1 MLPSVLTS
9 QLQTGV
15 EDFLRTTFPATTP
28 HFHGMLGRFFE
39 RDGTVFK
46 GPYVN
51 VDLPFRYSGHGPD
64 YFPKVPLGFP
74 PYAHQ
79 AQAFE
84 RLSGEERQSTLVATG
99 TGSGKTEA
107 FLWPILDSVRRHKG
121 EEGIKAILIY
131 PMNALANDQA
141 GRIAEAVHDIDA
153 LEGVRAGLY
162 VGDEEENPAIRMGED
177 HVITSRQTLRLDP
190 PDVLLTNYKMLDY
203 LLTRPADAKLWR
215 YNDPETLRYLV
226 VDELHTFD
234 GAQGTDLACL
244 IRRLKDRLGAE
255 EGGLCCIGTSATL
268 GGAEDFGALR
278 DYAES
283 VFGEPFEEG
292 AVIGEQRKEARSF
305 LRDMSCKKIP
315 GPSETDELR
324 PDAYVSPETYIE
336 AQVALWFGDD
346 WLGGDWPRGDA
357 AVDVSTE
364 EGRVQL
370 GDALRGHVFL
380 RELLDVLGDSPRPAD
395 AAAEA
400 LVERDL
406 LPEAGPEEYHRA
418 ALDSFLALLSW
429 ARSEAEVDGAGPAPF
444 VQMRSQLWLRELRRM
459 VASVDV
465 DPELAYWDDLPE
477 ESSREP
483 HLPVAHCLECGA
495 MGWIGIHRQNENRFR
510 PDLKEIYRRYFNDE
524 PTFSFAFPVGP
535 GEEIEAEGYRH
546 QLCGHDLQF
555 SDSSAGTCESCGQG
569 DKLLEVFRPKNRK
582 TTQDGRQVGSNDCP
596 FCGTRGGLTILGSRA
611 ASLTSVLI
619 SQLYASSH
627 NDDKKL
633 LTFSDSV
640 QDAAHRAGFFES
652 RTYRFNL
659 RGAIQKVVQEKG
671 PAPLSDLQGQVA
683 AHYREQMADEEFV
696 SAFIAPDMEW
706 FQEFEALQNQGQ
718 IPEGA
723 TLAQDVSRRLGW
735 EVWSEYGFRARIGR
749 TLEKTGSSVATPDPN
764 RLRKATSDL
773 LPRVQNLGN
782 LRDVTEEE
790 IRGFLAGLLQHLKN
804 QGAVFHPELGTYV
817 EHGGNDYILN
827 KRPHLPNYG
836 QSSRLPA
843 FISER
848 STNRFDPI
856 VTSSRQGNSWLEAWA
871 LKCFGER
878 DAMLEGIL
886 GTLHKQTLSTLV
898 EAGLLERRST
908 GKGHGVWGLRPD
920 ALLVSDEVV
929 QVRCRQ
935 CGNNASV
942 ARPAAE
948 AWEETPCL
956 RYQCTGTHEP
966 EETGRNY
973 YRRLYSQGDLRR
985 IVAREHTGLLGR
997 QQREGLEASFQRDPE
1012 EKGKPWDPNLL
1023 SCTPT
1028 LELGVDVGQ
1037 LSSVFL
1043 CSVPPSPS
1051 NFVQRIGRG
1060 GRRSGNAVD
1069 VTVANGRPHDLY
1081 FFEDPTEMID
1091 GDIEPPGVFLGAVE
1105 VLLRQHVAY
1114 CFDRWIAGG
1123 VSDEAVPPRLSTV
1136 LRGLEDENVFPHT
1149 WLSFVGA
1156 HGEDLFS
1163 GFVDLF
1169 EDVLREERIEA
1180 LRRALEKEGGIET
1193 RVLERLGE
1201 IKKRR
1206 EDLHRRSRRLYRE
1219 IRKLEDGPI
1228 TSDTEEELKAMRRE
1242 KTALQDIYQ
1251 RIGETN
1257 TYNFFTDAGLLP
1269 NYAFPESGVTLRS
1282 VLYRSPKEGDQEVW
1296 DEEYVRPASQA
1307 LGELAPGAA
1316 FYANGRRVT
1325 VDQIDLSG
1333 EEVLERWRLCDR
1345 CAHMERVVEDEDP
1358 KNSCPRCGSPTW
1370 SDQGQERTLVQ
1381 HDEVRATT
1389 ADRKSRIDDS
1399 SDGRDREF
1407 FETAFL
1413 ASFETQEIETAYRID
1428 DEDLPFGFEFI
1439 QEGTF
1444 REINF
1449 GRPREQPLME
1459 VGGQEING
1467 EAFLTCPACGRVGIE
1482 GDPIEHTRS
1491 CSAHQESS
1499 SAPDPESLF
1508 LYREVES
1515 EALRI
1520 LLPETSFAGT
1530 PEKVES
1536 FKAAFELGLEEYFD
1550 GSVDHLQ
1557 TAIQDSPGDQEIA
1570 RRRFLLVYDAVPGGT
1585 GYLADLLR
1593 KKEILIDVLSEA
1605 LEVVKNCSCTE
1616 EEGQDGCYQCLYA
1629 YRNHYD
1635 MPHTSRSVAQELL
1648 EDLVARREDL
1658 VEIDTVGDISVHGVL
1673 ESELEARFI
1682 ERLRNVDAGPSRL
1695 EKSPVGGKQGY
1706 EFEIAGHVYDIE
1718 PQVTVG
1724 PDDGVPR
1731 RCSVDFMIRPR
1742 EPNVQPIAVFL
1753 DGLQY
1758 HRNRIGRDV
1767 AQRRALR
1774 ASGTYAVWS
1783 LTWRDVSDEGA
1794 SARNFLKPASS
1805 DYRKLLT
1812 AMGEEKSMH
1821 AKALIDQGSLE
1832 WLIALLETQD
1842 EALFE
1847 RVALAQGLLF
1857 ARQQSVP
1864 SEWLSAAEARLPA
1877 PLASLLEEEVETGD
1891 VLLGLREGPTDRD
1904 PVTLWAAISEPAVQ
1918 ALSTDT
1924 DQARRRLT
1932 LALHLDDRQEQQ
1944 GGDFEDHWNGF
1955 LRLYNLFQFIPGAYP
1970 ATADKGAFRGYE
1982 DLIGTSA
1989 SETLRDHVPEEGAS
2003 GGHDEEE
2010 WEETFSDAEYSPEP
2024 VTEILRALHEAG
2036 VPAPS
2041 VPFELRQNG
2050 RIVGAAELGWP
2061 GSGVAVLLPDQTP
2074 HQEPFEESGWDVY
2087 SASAAKENPGRLIE
2101 ALLEEA

>member
-15 EDFLRTTFPATTP
+15 EDFLRTTFPTTTP

-39 RDGTVFK
+39 RDGSVFK

-51 VDLPFRYSGHGPD
+51 VDLPFRHSGHGPD
-64 YFPKVPLGFP
+64 YFPDVPLGFP

-79 AQAFE
+79 AGAFE
-84 RLSGEERQSTLVATG
+84 RLSGEDPQSTLVATG

-107 FLWPILDSVRRHKG
+107 FLWPVLDYVRQHKG

-141 GRIAEAVHDIDA
+141 GRIAEAVHEIHA
-153 LEGVRAGLY
+153 LEDVRAGLY
-162 VGDEEENPAIRMGED
+162 VGDEEENPTIRMGEG

-203 LLTRPADAKLWR
+203 LLTRPSDAKLWR

-255 EGGLCCIGTSATL
+255 EGDLCCIGTSATL
-268 GGAEDFGALR
+268 GGAEDFDALR
-278 DYAES
+278 DYAED

-292 AVIGEQRKEARSF
+292 SVIGERRVSADDF
-305 LRDMSCKKIP
+305 LRGVAHTGVP
-315 GPSETDELR
+315 GPDQIDALR
-324 PDAYVSPETYIE
+324 PDAYASPETYVE
-336 AQVALWFGDD
+336 MQMALWFGDD
-346 WLGGDWPRGDA
+346 TA
-357 AVDVSTE
+357 IDVSTD

-370 GDALRGHVFL
+370 GKELRGHAFL
-380 RELLDVLGDSPRPAD
+380 HGLLDILGGSPEPAG
-395 AAAEA
+395 AASEA

-406 LPEAGPEEYHRA
+406 LPEGGAEEYRRA

-429 ARSEAEVDGAGPAPF
+429 ARSTTDEEEDTEVTPF

-459 VASVDV
+459 VVSIEPNPA
-465 DPELAYWDDLPE
+465 LTYWDDLPE
-477 ESSREP
+477 EQSREP

-495 MGWIGIHRQNENRFR
+495 MGWVGIHRQNENRFR

-535 GEEIEAEGYRH
+535 DEEIEAEGYRH

-555 SDSSAGTCESCGQG
+555 SDSSAEACASCGQG

-582 TTQDGRQVGSNDCP
+582 TTQGGRQIGSNDCP

-659 RGAIQKVVQEKG
+659 RGAIQKVVEGKG
-671 PAPLSDLQGQVA
+671 PTPLSDLQDQVA
-683 AHYREQMADEEFV
+683 AHYREQMPDEAFV
-696 SAFIAPDMEW
+696 STFIAPDMEW
-706 FQEFEALQNQGQ
+706 FREFEALQEQGR
-718 IPEGA
+718 IPDGA
-723 TLAQDVSRRLGW
+723 TLTRDVSRRIGW

-749 TLEKTGSSVATPDPN
+749 TLEKTGSSVATPDPS
-764 RLRKATSDL
+764 RLNEAISDL
-773 LPRVQNLGN
+773 LPHVQNLGN

-790 IRGFLAGLLQHLKN
+790 IRGFVVGLLQHLKN
-804 QGAVFHPELGTYV
+804 QGAVFHSELGTYI

-827 KRPHLPNYG
+827 RRPHLPNYG

-843 FISER
+843 FICER
-848 STNRFDPI
+848 STSRFDPI
-856 VTSSRQGNSWLEAWA
+856 LTASTQGNSWLEAWA
-871 LKCFGER
+871 LKCFGKR
-878 DAMLEGIL
+878 DDMLEGVL
-886 GTLHKQTLSTLV
+886 DALYQHTLSTLV
-898 EAGLLERRST
+898 ATDLLGRRST
-908 GKGHGVWGLRPD
+908 QNGRGVWGLRPD
-920 ALLVSDEVV
+920 ALLVSDEVT
-929 QVRCRQ
+929 QVRCQ
-935 CGNNASV
+935 TCGHNASV
-942 ARPAAE
+942 SRSAAE
-948 AWEETPCL
+948 AWQGTACL
-956 RYQCTGTHEP
+956 RYQCTGTYGP

-973 YRRLYSQGDLRR
+973 YRRLYSRGDLQR

-997 QQREGLEASFQRDPE
+997 QQREGLEASFQRDPGGE
-1012 EKGKPWDPNLL
+1012 GAPWDPNLL

-1069 VTVANGRPHDLY
+1069 VTVAGGRPHDLY

-1105 VLLRQHVAY
+1105 VLLRQYVAY

-1156 HGEDLFS
+1156 HEEDLFS

-1219 IRKLEDGPI
+1219 IRDLEEGPI
-1228 TSDTEEELKAMRRE
+1228 TGDMEEELEEMRRE

-1282 VLYRSPKEGDQEVW
+1282 ILYRNPNEGDQEVW
-1296 DEEYVRPASQA
+1296 DEEYVRPAPQA

-1345 CAHMERVVEDEDP
+1345 CAHMDKVAEIEDNQP
-1358 KNSCPRCGSPTW
+1358 SCPRCGSPTW

-1491 CSAHQESS
+1491 CSVHQENS

-1508 LYREVES
+1508 LYREIQS

-1605 LEVVKNCSCTE
+1605 LEVVKNCSCVE
-1616 EEGQDGCYQCLYA
+1616 EEDQDGCYQCLYA

-1658 VEIDTVGDISVHGVL
+1658 VEIDTVGEISVHGVL

-1695 EKSPVGGKQGY
+1695 EKTPVGGKQGY
-1706 EFEIAGHVYDIE
+1706 EFEIAGHTYNIE

-1724 PDDGVPR
+1724 PDDGVAR
-1731 RCSVDFMIRPR
+1731 RCSIDFVIRPQESDMR
-1742 EPNVQPIAVFL
+1742 PIAVFL

-1758 HRNRIGRDV
+1758 HRNRIGRDI

-1774 ASGTYAVWS
+1774 ASGKYAVWS
-1783 LTWRDVSDEGA
+1783 LTWRDVA
-1794 SARNFLKPASS
+1794 SGSTAGARNFLQPATER
-1805 DYRKLLT
+1805 YVTLLSV
-1812 AMGEEKSMH
+1812 MGEERSM
-1821 AKALIDQGSLE
+1821 KARALVDQGSFE
-1832 WLIALLETQD
+1832 WLIELLETQD
-1842 EALFE
+1842 EGLFR
-1847 RVALAQGLLF
+1847 RVALTQGLLF
-1857 ARQQSVP
+1857 ARQQSDP
-1864 SEWLSAAEARLPA
+1864 EAWRAAAEARLPG
-1877 PLASLLEEEVETGD
+1877 PLASLLEDRAGEGNA
-1891 VLLGLREGPTDRD
+1891 LLGLREGTTDRD
-1904 PVTLWAAISEPAVQ
+1904 PVTLWAAISQSDAQ
-1918 ALSTDT
+1918 AIGTDT
-1924 DQARRRLT
+1924 GRALRGLT
-1932 LALHLDDRQEQQ
+1932 LALHLDDRQEGQAS
-1944 GGDFEDHWNGF
+1944 DFESSWNGF
-1955 LRLYNLFQFIPGAYP
+1955 LRLYNLFQFVPDAYP
-1970 ATADKGAFRGYE
+1970 VTADEEAFRGYE
-1982 DLIGTSA
+1982 ELIGTSA
-1989 SETLRDHVPEEGAS
+1989 PETLRDHVPEDGAL
-2003 GGHDEEE
+2003 GAFDEKE

-2024 VTEILRALHEAG
+2024 VTEILRALHEADI
-2036 VPAPS
+2036 PAPS
-2041 VPFELRQNG
+2041 VPFELRSDG
-2050 RIVGAAELGWP
+2050 RIVGTAELGWP
-2061 GSGVAVLLPDQTP
+2061 GPDVAVLLPDQ
-2074 HQEPFEESGWDVY
+2074 ESYEGSFEESGWDVY
-2087 SASAAKENPGRLIE
+2087 PARTAKEDPERLID
-2101 ALLEEA
+2101 ALLEDA

>member
-15 EDFLRTTFPATTP
+15 EDFLRTTFPTTTP
-28 HFHGMLGRFFE
+28 HFHGMLGRFFD
-39 RDGTVFK
+39 RDGSVFK

-51 VDLPFRYSGHGPD
+51 VDLPFRHSGHGPD
-64 YFPKVPLGFP
+64 YFPEVPLGFP

-84 RLSGEERQSTLVATG
+84 RLSGPERRSTLVATG

-107 FLWPILDSVRRHKG
+107 FLWPLLDYVRQQKG
-121 EEGIKAILIY
+121 NKGIKAILIY

-141 GRIAEAVHDIDA
+141 GRIAKAVYDIDA

-162 VGDEEENPAIRMGED
+162 VGDEEENPTIRMGEE
-177 HVITSRQTLRLDP
+177 HVVTSRQTLRLDP

-203 LLTRPADAKLWR
+203 LLTRPSDAKLWR

-244 IRRLKDRLGAE
+244 IRRLKDRLDVE
-255 EGGLCCIGTSATL
+255 EGDLCCVGTSATL
-268 GGAEDFGALR
+268 GGAEEFGALR
-278 DYAES
+278 DYAEE
-283 VFGEPFEEG
+283 VFGEPFGEDS
-292 AVIGEQRKEARSF
+292 VIGEQRIAADDF
-305 LRDMSCKKIP
+305 LREGTHSKVS
-315 GPSETDELR
+315 GPSKVDELR
-324 PDAYVSPETYIE
+324 PDAYTSPEAYVE
-336 AQVALWFGDD
+336 AQVALWLGDD
-346 WLGGDWPRGDA
+346 
-357 AVDVSTE
+357 VSMNVATD

-370 GDALRGHVFL
+370 GEELRGHVLL
-380 RELLDVLGDSPRPAD
+380 RELLDILDGSPQPAS
-395 AAAEA
+395 AVVEA
-400 LVERDL
+400 LTERRL
-406 LPEAGPEEYHRA
+406 FPETGSREYRRA

-429 ARSEAEVDGAGPAPF
+429 ARSTTEGEGDTDVAPF
-444 VQMRSQLWLRELRRM
+444 LQMRSQLWLRELRRM
-459 VASVDV
+459 VASVEAAPD
-465 DPELAYWDDLPE
+465 LTHWDDLPE
-477 ESSREP
+477 KSRREP
-483 HLPVAHCLECGA
+483 HLPVAHCLECDA
-495 MGWIGIHRQNENRFR
+495 MGWVGIHRQNENRFR
-510 PDLKEIYRRYFNDE
+510 PDLKGIYRRYFNDE
-524 PTFSFAFPVGP
+524 PTFSFAFPMAP
-535 GEEIEAEGYRH
+535 EEEIEAEGFRH

-555 SDSSAGTCESCGQG
+555 SDQNAETCESCGRS
-569 DKLLEVFRPKNRK
+569 DRLLEVFRPKNRK
-582 TTQDGRQVGSNDCP
+582 TTQDGQQIGSNDCP

-659 RGAIQKVVQEKG
+659 RGAIQKVVQGKG
-671 PAPLSDLQGQVA
+671 PTPLSDLQDQVA
-683 AHYREQMADEEFV
+683 AHYRERMPDEEFV
-696 SAFIAPDMEW
+696 SIFIAPDMEW
-706 FQEFEALQNQGQ
+706 FREFEALQKQGQ
-718 IPEGA
+718 IPDGV

-735 EVWSEYGFRARIGR
+735 EVWSEYGFRARVGR
-749 TLEKTGSSVATPDPN
+749 TLEKTGSSVGSPDPD
-764 RLRKATSDL
+764 RLGEATRAL
-773 LPRVQNLGN
+773 LPHIQNLGN

-790 IRGFLAGLLQHLKN
+790 TRGFLVGLLQHLKN
-804 QGAVFHPELGTYV
+804 QGAVFHPELGTYI
-817 EHGGNDYILN
+817 EHGGNDYVLN

-856 VTSSRQGNSWLEAWA
+856 LTSSGQGNSWLEAWA
-871 LKCFGER
+871 LKCFGEH
-878 DAMLEGIL
+878 DAMLESVL
-886 GTLHKQTLSTLV
+886 GALHEQTLSTLV
-898 EAGLLERRST
+898 DAGLLDRRST
-908 GKGHGVWGLRPD
+908 QKGDNVWGLQPD
-920 ALLVSDEVV
+920 ALLVSDEVA

-935 CGNNASV
+935 CGHNASV
-942 ARPAAE
+942 GRSAVE
-948 AWEETPCL
+948 TWKGTPCL
-956 RYQCTGTHEP
+956 RYQCTGTYEP
-966 EETGRNY
+966 GENGRNY
-973 YRRLYSQGDLRR
+973 YRRLYNRGDLQR

-997 QQREGLEASFQRDPE
+997 QQREGLEASFQRDSGG
-1012 EKGKPWDPNLL
+1012 KGKPWDPNLL

-1043 CSVPPSPS
+1043 CSVPPTPS

-1081 FFEDPTEMID
+1081 FYEDPAAMID

-1105 VLLRQHVAY
+1105 VLLRQYVAY
-1114 CFDRWIAGG
+1114 CFDRWIAEG
-1123 VSDEAVPPRLSTV
+1123 VSEEAVPPRLSTV
-1136 LRGLEDENVFPHT
+1136 LRGLDDDNVFPHT
-1149 WLSFVGA
+1149 WLSFVTA
-1156 HGEDLFS
+1156 HEEDLFA
-1163 GFVDLF
+1163 GFVGLF
-1169 EDVLREERIEA
+1169 EDVLREERVEA
-1180 LRRALEKEGGIET
+1180 LRRALDKEGGIET

-1206 EDLHRRSRRLYRE
+1206 DDLHRRSRRLYRE
-1219 IRKLEDGPI
+1219 IRKLEEGPV
-1228 TSDTEEELKAMRRE
+1228 TGDTETELEEMRRE

-1282 VLYRSPKEGDQEVW
+1282 ILYRNSKEGDQEVW
-1296 DEEYVRPASQA
+1296 DEEYVRPAPQA
-1307 LGELAPGAA
+1307 LGELAPGAT
-1316 FYANGRRVT
+1316 FYANGRRVK

-1333 EEVLERWRLCDR
+1333 EEVLERWLLCDR

-1413 ASFETQEIETAYRID
+1413 ASFEKQKVETAYRID

-1449 GRPREQPLME
+1449 GRPREQPLLE

-1467 EAFLTCPACGRVGIE
+1467 EAFLTCPACGRVGV
-1482 GDPIEHTRS
+1482 GDDPIEHTRS
-1491 CSAHQESS
+1491 CSAYQENS

-1508 LYREVES
+1508 LYREIES

-1550 GSVDHLQ
+1550 GSVSHLQ

-1570 RRRFLLVYDAVPGGT
+1570 RRRFLLVYDSVPGGT

-1593 KKEILIDVLSEA
+1593 KEEILMDVLGEA
-1605 LEVVKNCSCTE
+1605 LEVVENCSCAE
-1616 EEGQDGCYQCLYA
+1616 EDGQDGCYQCLYA

-1635 MPHTSRSVAQELL
+1635 MPHTSRSAAQELL
-1648 EDLVARREDL
+1648 EDLLARKEDL
-1658 VEIDTVGDISVHGVL
+1658 VEINTVDDISVHGVL

-1682 ERLRNVDAGPSRL
+1682 ERLRNVDVGPSRL
-1695 EKSPVGGKQGY
+1695 EKAPVGGKQGY

-1724 PDDGVPR
+1724 PDDGVAR
-1731 RCSVDFMIRPR
+1731 RCSIDFVIRPR
-1742 EPNVQPIAVFL
+1742 ESDMRPIAVFL

-1758 HRNRIGRDV
+1758 HRTRIGQDF

-1774 ASGTYAVWS
+1774 ASGQYTVWS
-1783 LTWRDVSDEGA
+1783 LTWRDVTAENTIGA
-1794 SARNFLKPASS
+1794 KNFLQPATTR
-1805 DYRKLLT
+1805 YVKLL
-1812 AMGEEKSMH
+1812 AGMGESRAQKVKML
-1821 AKALIDQGSLE
+1821 ADQDSFT
-1832 WLIALLETQD
+1832 WLVDLLETQD
-1842 EALFE
+1842 EALYR

-1857 ARQQSVP
+1857 ARQQSDLD
-1864 SEWLSAAEARLPA
+1864 SWLAAADAQLPG
-1877 PLASLLEEEVETGD
+1877 PLASLLEERASEEKMLV
-1891 VLLGLREGPTDRD
+1891 GLREGPTDRD
-1904 PVTLWAAISEPAVQ
+1904 PVTLWAAISTEAAQ
-1918 ALSTDT
+1918 ALTSDV
-1924 DQARRRLT
+1924 DRARRGLT
-1932 LALHLDDRQEQQ
+1932 VALFLNDRQEEQV
-1944 GGDFEDHWNGF
+1944 GDFEDHWNGF
-1955 LRLYNLFQFIPGAYP
+1955 LRLYNLFQFIPDAYP
-1970 ATADKGAFRGYE
+1970 ATADEDAFRGYE
-1982 DLIGTSA
+1982 ELIGTSA
-1989 SETLRDHVPEEGAS
+1989 SETLHDHVPEDEDSDGY
-2003 GGHDEEE
+2003 DEEK
-2010 WEETFSDAEYSPEP
+2010 WDKAFSDAEYSPEP
-2024 VTEILRALHEAG
+2024 VMEILRALHEAD
-2036 VPAPS
+2036 VPAPR
-2041 VPFELRQNG
+2041 VPFELQENG
-2050 RIVGAAELGWP
+2050 RIVGTAELGWP
-2061 GSGVAVLLPDQTP
+2061 GPKVAVLLSNQESYK
-2074 HQEPFEESGWDVY
+2074 EPFEESGWEAY
-2087 SASAAKENPGRLIE
+2087 PASAAKENPE
-2101 ALLEEA
+2101 HMVDALLEEA